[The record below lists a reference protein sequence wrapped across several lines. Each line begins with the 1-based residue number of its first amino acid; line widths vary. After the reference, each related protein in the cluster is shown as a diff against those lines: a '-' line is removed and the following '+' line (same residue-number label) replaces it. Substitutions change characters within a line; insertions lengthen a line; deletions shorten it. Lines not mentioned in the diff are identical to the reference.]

1 MAAQK
6 TRSWRL
12 YPADWLVIL
21 YSALM
26 VALILL
32 LGRPLSDYV
41 DELAAYSALA
51 AMATLIGRFL
61 PVDGNRLTAF
71 FRWLYPA
78 LLFGIFYRLTGGL
91 MFLAFDRFLDY
102 QLVSFEAM
110 LLGFN
115 PTLMI
120 DRHLLSVWAN
130 ELFSFCYFMY
140 YPMMPAFL
148 IPVFVIK
155 DYDVIRRT
163 LATVCLTFFTGYLL
177 FFLYPVEGP
186 RWYFANEYTHEITG
200 PVFRQMVSYI
210 IAEGAVRGGAM
221 PSTHTGVAMVYMFY
235 CFKHYRPW
243 GWVLLPIVTGLAI
256 GTVWGRFHYASD
268 AVVGAAIAVF
278 SFYVVEKYYPRFEPD
293 KYKNN
298 GMREAEREYVS

>member
-1 MAAQK
+1 MTAQ
-6 TRSWRL
+6 THRSWRL
-12 YPADWLVIL
+12 YPADWLIIL

-26 VALILL
+26 VALILM
-32 LGRPLSDYV
+32 LGRPLSDYI

-51 AMATLIGRFL
+51 AVAALIARFL
-61 PVDGNRLTAF
+61 PVNGSRLTAF

-78 LLFGIFYRLTGGL
+78 ILFGAFYRLTGGL
-91 MFLAFDRFLDY
+91 MFLAFDGFLDS
-102 QLVSFEAM
+102 QLVAFEGM
-110 LLGFN
+110 LLGLN
-115 PTLMI
+115 PTLFI
-120 DRHLLSVWAN
+120 DQHLLSVWAN

-155 DYDVIRRT
+155 DYDVIRRSLT
-163 LATVCLTFFTGYLL
+163 TICLTFFSGYLL

-186 RWYFANEYTHEITG
+186 RWYFAHEYSHQVVG
-200 PVFRQMVSYI
+200 PVFRQMVSYV

-221 PSTHTGVAMVYMFY
+221 PSTHTGVALVFMFY

-268 AVVGAAIAVF
+268 AVVGAGLAMI
-278 SFYVVEKYYPRFEPD
+278 SFYVVEKYYHRLVPD
-293 KYKNN
+293 EYKDKD
-298 GMREAEREYVS
+298 MIAIERERVP